1 MKIVLGFDDSPHA
14 QAALEW
20 IRKQRWPLGT
30 RVVVAS
36 AVRAPVTAYAEVYA
50 PAVPYPVELVEELTR
65 HHQEL
70 TMRAESELREAGFST
85 TARVSQGDPRE
96 VLVDLARAHGP
107 RQARAGERGRPRRGA
122 RALHRGGRQASVR
135 LSRVWRGV
143 AGAPP
148 GPHAQAGPRT
158 SAGRR
163 ASSRDM
169 TGPPAGSLSS
179 RSSARSEGKAL
190 ASSPCPRRNRACRGR
205 PCISC
210 PTRKVS

>member
-30 RVVVAS
+30 RVVVVS

-85 TARVSQGDPRE
+85 TARVAQGDPRE
-96 VLVDLARAHGP
+96 VLVDLARAEGADMVVMGSHGRTGLAKLVLGSVAAHVVAHAP
-107 RQARAGERGRPRRGA
+107 CTVVVVKRP
-122 RALHRGGRQASVR
+122 SV
-135 LSRVWRGV
+135 
-143 AGAPP
+143 
-148 GPHAQAGPRT
+148 
-158 SAGRR
+158 
-163 ASSRDM
+163 
-169 TGPPAGSLSS
+169 
-179 RSSARSEGKAL
+179 
-190 ASSPCPRRNRACRGR
+190 
-205 PCISC
+205 
-210 PTRKVS
+210 